1 MKKIKTEGTYSY
13 VKSLK
18 KEEETQSWVG
28 PKHRAQFELPYI
40 LASLMCYDKTII
52 IL

>member
-1 MKKIKTEGTYSY
+1 MNKINTEGTNSY

-18 KEEETQSWVG
+18 KKEGTQSWVG

-40 LASLMCYDKTII
+40 SFINVLS
-52 IL
+52 